1 MDNKKFCS
9 VNDVYDLVLKS
20 TGNDIDRI
28 YFKTT
33 IDLMQKKIGVSD
45 KYVLTDDGMD
55 LQSFLVL
62 TGLLKSWYS
71 IHTFDIAEF
80 IEQKF
85 REKYTV
91 TSADIL
97 GIISKAIE
105 ERPREESTNE
115 VHKAKRGRPKKD
127 AANPAAETDMYKT
140 VQNALKKGMTKADIQ
155 KKYGLT
161 QRELTEYEGHRYWSD
176 SMKADHKAMLEYR
189 RLHPDSSGKE
199 AIEKGCGK
207 TAVGYRFALIP
218 SKEQQEAYNRACSEK
233 PAPKAKIKGN
243 DVKSLILSDVEQEE
257 QQELYNKIKEIANAR
272 NISPRE
278 VSTSFKA
285 RLTKD
290 YGIVIDQIKKDLMIK
305 YRVNHGEG
313 KAPNA
318 LEAIVMSEYLPVA
331 KSVLDAMLEESYT
344 VK

>member
-9 VNDVYDLVLKS
+9 VSDVYGLVLKNNG
-20 TGNDIDRI
+20 GNVDRI
-28 YFKTT
+28 YFNTT
-33 IDLMQKKIGVSD
+33 IELMQKKIGTSD
-45 KYVLTDDGMD
+45 KFVLTDDWMD

-62 TGLLKSWYS
+62 TGMLKSWYS
-71 IHTFDIAEF
+71 IQYFDIAEF

-85 REKYTV
+85 REKYAV

-97 GIISKAIE
+97 EVISNAMRERVE
-105 ERPREESTNE
+105 EKTEDVQNRK
-115 VHKAKRGRPKKD
+115 VGRPKKT
-127 AANPAAETDMYKT
+127 APESTGEIDMYKV
-140 VQNALKKGMTKADIQ
+140 VQNALKKGMTKTEVQ

-161 QRELTEYEGHRYWSD
+161 QRELTEYEGHRFWSD
-176 SMKADHKAMLEYR
+176 SQKADHKAMLEYR
-189 RLHPDSSGKE
+189 RLHPDSSNKE

-207 TAVGYRFALIP
+207 AAVGYRFALVP
-218 SKEQQEAYNRACSEK
+218 SNEQQEAYNRACSEK

-243 DVKSLILSDVEQEE
+243 DVKSLILSDAEQKE
-257 QQELYNKIKEIANAR
+257 QQELYDKIKEIANAR

-290 YGIVIDQIKKDLMIK
+290 YGIVIDQIKKELMIK

-331 KSVLDAMLEESYT
+331 KSVLDTMLEESYT